1 VTEFISL
8 YLDESGGRGWPSPW
22 GRNRYRYYVLAGCL
36 LTPDQ
41 DRRAHDVLPEI
52 LTEFF
57 PAGDGPIELHYGDLI
72 NNRNGYELLEQS
84 DKLKLA
90 DRVWDFILELKPLLM
105 GTVVDKTTMRTR
117 YPSPHEPSQYAM
129 RATIERFDKHLKKV
143 GKYGMTI
150 VDTQSFEKEMQQMVH
165 ESRKA
170 GIKIGG
176 TQPMLTDSNLEN
188 VLNSVVCCPS
198 HMSPGVQI
206 ADFVAY
212 AAFSHF
218 ERSKSRR
225 YNQVGPLWRRA
236 GRFSEPSVVPRSIS
250 KI

>member
-1 VTEFISL
+1 MTESASL

-22 GRNRYRYYVLAGCL
+22 GRNRYRYYVLAGCI

-41 DRRAHDVLPEI
+41 DKRAHEVLPEI
-52 LTEFF
+52 LEEFF
-57 PAGDGPIELHYGDLI
+57 PAGNGPLELHYGDLI
-72 NNRNGYELLEQS
+72 NSRNGYELLIP
-84 DKLKLA
+84 DDRLKLA
-90 DRVWDFILELKPLLM
+90 DRMWNFILELKPLLM

-117 YPSPHEPSQYAM
+117 YQNPHEPSQYAM

-143 GKYGMTI
+143 GRYGMTI

-165 ESRKA
+165 ESRKV

-176 TQPMLTDSNLEN
+176 TRPILTDSNLEN

-212 AAFSHF
+212 ATFSHF
-218 ERSKSRR
+218 ERNKSRR
-225 YNQVGPLWRRA
+225 YDHASSLWRKA
-236 GRFSEPSVVPRSIS
+236 GRFSEPSVVPKPRSS
-250 KI
+250 N